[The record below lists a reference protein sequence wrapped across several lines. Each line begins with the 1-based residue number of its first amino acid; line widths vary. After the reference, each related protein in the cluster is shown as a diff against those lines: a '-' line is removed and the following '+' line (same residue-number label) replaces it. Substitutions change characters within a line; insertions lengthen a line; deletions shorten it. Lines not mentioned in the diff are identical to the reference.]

1 MTRLWE
7 KPSVWSAKSKK
18 LFNHRTKMR
27 INHLVLSISLAVLS
41 GCAATGPESVMVEKH
56 KGVTV
61 VHHRRHTS
69 TGAVDRIEAISA
81 GGAYSSAEIKVC
93 DVGRYIDSSGNVHEV
108 HQMYRV
114 VQSERPN
121 LMLPRKTHPT
131 GPRTVFTPPNYTPPP
146 NDQRI
151 TDAVAEANKA
161 KEKLEAA
168 TREVQSRLQQD
179 NVLRGELQDQID
191 ENQRLRDQLNA
202 GMNTPKHEAP
212 GQSDAEKAAQ
222 SSADQ
227 LAAWGK
233 QVQQ

>member
-1 MTRLWE
+1 M
-7 KPSVWSAKSKK
+7 K
-18 LFNHRTKMR
+18 LK
-27 INHLVLSISLAVLS
+27 HLTLAISLTVLA
-41 GCAATGPESVMVEKH
+41 GCATGPESVTVEKH

-69 TGAVDRIEAISA
+69 KGAIDRIEAISA
-81 GGAYSSAEIKVC
+81 SGAYSSAEIKVY
-93 DVGRYIDSSGNVHEV
+93 DVGRMIDSSGNVHEA
-108 HQMYRV
+108 HQIYRI

-121 LMLPRKTHPT
+121 LMLPRKTDPT
-131 GPRTVFTPPNYTPPP
+131 GPRTVFTPPNYTPAP

-151 TDAVAEANKA
+151 TDAVAEAHKA

-168 TREVQSRLQQD
+168 TKQVESRLQQD

-202 GMNTPKHEAP
+202 GMATPKHQTP
-212 GQSDAEKAAQ
+212 SQSDAEKAAQ
-222 SSADQ
+222 SGVES